1 MLVLPPA
8 PLLVS
13 WLPKSN
19 ALVVRLAAL
28 ALVVVCSCKPP
39 TLAPDAFGN
48 VRADLPDWADRK
60 AEGTPGAGSLAHA
73 KKGAGRVVL
82 SWEADPRQG
91 LPGDEE
97 VMLAA
102 ALGRG
107 ARVSTSARR
116 SADPAGAGFLRG
128 PVEVQGHPAALVDAD
143 GGQALVWRCDKT
155 GRLLRLLRE
164 GDGTPWMEAM
174 APSVKCHQ
182 FKDHAAD
189 GDVPAASA
197 SLLGAAWRLAR
208 RNPASAVWLED
219 EAVLTLFAGQLAPL
233 PTDLVEAAHLV
244 PGWAAAAGLK
254 AAEVRTGVRAVGP
267 QGHPALRFEGEA
279 TLDGHSVRFSFLWWR
294 CQARA
299 RTYGSLVV
307 AEAKAASPAGGPL
320 ATPAPAPSGPQPP
333 SLTGWTGHDGV
344 LLAGRCHG

>member
-1 MLVLPPA
+1 VQVPSPA
-8 PLLVS
+8 SFLAS
-13 WLPKSN
+13 WLPNSN
-19 ALVVRLAAL
+19 ALVVRVAAL
-28 ALVVVCSCKPP
+28 SLLTLSSCKPP

-48 VRADLPDWADRK
+48 VRADLPDWPDRK
-60 AEGTPGAGSLAHA
+60 AEGTPGAGSLTHS

-82 SWEADPRQG
+82 SWEADSRLG

-102 ALGRG
+102 ALGKG
-107 ARVSTSARR
+107 AHVSTSAKR
-116 SADPAGAGFLRG
+116 SAGAVGAGFVRG

-197 SLLGAAWRLAR
+197 SLLGAAWRLAK
-208 RNPASAVWLED
+208 RNPASAVWLKD
-219 EAVLTLFAGQLAPL
+219 EAVLTLFAAQIAPL
-233 PTDLVEAAHLV
+233 PVDLVEAAHLV
-244 PGWAAAAGLK
+244 PAWAVAAGLK
-254 AAEVRTGVRAVGP
+254 APEVRTGVRAVGP
-267 QGHPALRFEGEA
+267 QGHPALRFEGDA
-279 TLDGHSVRFSFLWWR
+279 TLDGHAVRFSFLWWR

-299 RTYGSLVV
+299 RTYGALVV
-307 AEAKAASPAGGPL
+307 TEEKAAKAAGGPL
-320 ATPAPAPSGPQPP
+320 APPAPATAAPQPP
-333 SLTGWTGHDGV
+333 AQSGWTGHDGV